1 MDPAEHYVP
10 VRKQHRILF
19 GRGLATMDSVA
30 IYCISTALYRLQMS
44 ECDNNQYEVGYG
56 VVRHLGIPQT
66 CWRSSVR
73 CIICTIM
80 ARDQLLGWVF
90 HQHSGKHIAGRKY
103 ACSLCGHML
112 PVPHVSCM
120 SIARTCHITCCQL
133 LQHHFGDQAILGK
146 VDPSAT

>member
-90 HQHSGKHIAGRKY
+90 HQHSGKHIATRKKICLLFMWTHVTCPSCFLY
-103 ACSLCGHML
+103 VHRRNLSHHLL
-112 PVPHVSCM
+112 P
-120 SIARTCHITCCQL
+120 T
-133 LQHHFGDQAILGK
+133 F
-146 VDPSAT
+146 ATSFWGSSHPR